1 MVTAVLP
8 GPRPVKWCSVPL
20 SEVRNR
26 KLRLEAGVYDV
37 EGRSARERVISSP
50 HGWTPLGGP
59 NGLVDA
65 WVGSRFKR
73 IWTDSDGIPIY
84 QPSAITEVLPE
95 PDGFLSSK
103 TETDL
108 ERLRVHS
115 GQILLTCSGTV
126 GKTGLVSKTLD
137 GQVFS
142 HDLLRLSCR
151 NPLETGY
158 VYAFLKSHTGQLLV
172 GANQYG
178 AVITHIEPE
187 HLASIPVPN
196 APENV
201 KQRIHEAILRS
212 YALRDESN
220 ALVTRA
226 RTLLAEALT
235 LPPLAAFPEYCK
247 RTDYLPQTY
256 SVHLKDLD
264 GRFDCSYHLPLARAI
279 EKHLLAHA
287 AEVTNIGDTRVSKKI
302 ILPGRFK
309 RVYVDE
315 GNGRIFIGGKQ
326 IGEIDPS
333 NKKYLS
339 ILHHEKRID
348 EQLTILKDM
357 TLVTCSGTIGRV
369 ALVGRHWDGWTASQ
383 HILRIVPSS
392 HEISGYLNVWLS
404 SEWARPLIVRHSF
417 GAVIDEISDIQLASV
432 PVPLLSDSAIQ
443 AEINELALTASSK
456 RSEAY
461 DLEQSAL
468 RTMETEVLS

>member
-65 WVGSRFKR
+65 RVGSRFKR

-108 ERLRVHS
+108 EGLRVHS

-151 NPLETGY
+151 NPLETGF

-256 SVHLKDLD
+256 SVHLKHLD

-287 AEVTNIGDTRVSKKI
+287 TNVKPIGEPHISKQI
-302 ILPGRFK
+302 ILPTRFA
-309 RVYVDE
+309 RVYVDS
-315 GNGRIFIGGKQ
+315 GHGRVMIGGKQ
-326 IGEIDPS
+326 LGELDPS
-333 NKKYLS
+333 SKKYLS
-339 ILHHEKRID
+339 TTQHKQELDRLAISPG
-348 EQLTILKDM
+348 
-357 TLVTCSGTIGRV
+357 TLLVSRSGTIGKV
-369 ALVGRHWDGWTASQ
+369 ALAMPHWNQWIPSDHIIRIIPASNA
-383 HILRIVPSS
+383 IAGFL
-392 HEISGYLNVWLS
+392 YVWLS